1 MQIRRRKRRDRRIG
15 GDPARLVRCFV
26 LLTWAVAVAW
36 LSWIATSLSSMPSS
50 DGDGASRPVAPPPP
64 RKIRAGD
71 LGDASHRRG
80 AEPSSGAGRRQA
92 SKKHKKRLES
102 QDEGAK
108 DVPRDRA
115 GDGDASAARRRPK
128 PPEVEAKP
136 PKAEGDDDYERLRR
150 AARAAKVAKS
160 EPSAAKDL
168 PEAADEKE
176 RDMSVAR
183 DIPGEF
189 LIVPKPA
196 KGKEDDGPIR
206 VVLGMHHVATPV
218 RGLVLLLHDC
228 GGSAFDFFARG
239 DRCEECLGLSE
250 EMRTARLVLLN
261 GYLPMAVSSAD
272 AQSGCWS
279 AEDDADRFRTVLALE
294 DLGGYHI
301 GAYAARSVVAIG
313 AGRGGAFAAELAR
326 NELTE
331 FALVIAS
338 GLDDGAAEE
347 LAGRTVQVPIY
358 YAPMPNDYGT
368 MSRVEATYARM
379 NRNAR
384 YDQTSCLP
392 RPVTSDYLVER
403 VVGMNASD
411 AGELIDRLAM
421 RGHVSRGRAPILVRD
436 PSASDWRGVLT
447 RGTGNATH
455 WLGRYPLEGGRS
467 PLAKALSRCW
477 AFREFCSEAVEP
489 ALRFFESFR
498 KV

>member
-1 MQIRRRKRRDRRIG
+1 
-15 GDPARLVRCFV
+15 
-26 LLTWAVAVAW
+26 
-36 LSWIATSLSSMPSS
+36 MPSS

-239 DRCEECLGLSE
+239 DKCEECLGLSE

-272 AQSGCWS
+272 ARSGCWS
-279 AEDDADRFRTVLALE
+279 AEDDADRFRKVLALE

-347 LAGRTVQVPIY
+347 LAGREVQSGRGDLRQDEQERPVRPDVVP
-358 YAPMPNDYGT
+358 A
-368 MSRVEATYARM
+368 EAG
-379 NRNAR
+379 
-384 YDQTSCLP
+384 DVGLP
-392 RPVTSDYLVER
+392 RRACGGDER
-403 VVGMNASD
+403 VRRGG
-411 AGELIDRLAM
+411 AGGQAGDEGSRLA
-421 RGHVSRGRAPILVRD
+421 REGPDPRAGPVGVGLEGRPDPRDGERDALARQVSAGGGEVAAGQGPEPVLGV
-436 PSASDWRGVLT
+436 PGVLQRGGGAGAPVLRVLSKGLGLRMWKSGHT
-447 RGTGNATH
+447 MNGTALYLGTGPRSMRT
-455 WLGRYPLEGGRS
+455 S
-467 PLAKALSRCW
+467 PLQGQTNQQTRPSSRDTGRQRFALLGTP
-477 AFREFCSEAVEP
+477 F
-489 ALRFFESFR
+489 
-498 KV
+498 